1 MSLGEDAAP
10 EVDESTDEPTDAE
23 APTPGDPSTGRLAWV
38 LVAIL
43 GVVAAGAVAVAVLD
57 PFARTPPAAAEEVV
71 REASSLLLELD
82 SSDAEQIRPQLEALA
97 AGTFREE
104 VDRAFGAGLSD
115 VLAAAET
122 DAAAEVTRVFLD
134 ESATGSVSAISV
146 SEVTRSG
153 PELPEATTF
162 DVYLQLELLRV
173 DGAWRVVEV
182 TDLGLGGGSRP
193 RAPVPSGTPT
203 PGRTPAPDGTS
214 GPTSGPGQAT
224 PSG

>member
-10 EVDESTDEPTDAE
+10 EVDEPTDVE
-23 APTPGDPSTGRLAWV
+23 EPEPRGRSTGRLAWA
-38 LVAIL
+38 LVAVL
-43 GVVAAGAVAVAVLD
+43 GVVAAAAVTVAVLD
-57 PFARTPPAAAEEVV
+57 PFAPTPPAAAEAVV

-82 SSDAEQIRPQLEALA
+82 SSDAEQIRPQLEELA

-115 VLAAAET
+115 VLAAADT
-122 DAAAEVTRVFLD
+122 DARAEVTRVFLD

-153 PELPEATTF
+153 PELPEPTTF

-182 TDLGLGGGSRP
+182 TDLGLGGGSQP
-193 RAPVPSGTPT
+193 RAPAPTGTPT
-203 PGRTPAPDGTS
+203 PGPTPTPTPGGTS
-214 GPTSGPGQAT
+214 GPDRAT

>member
-10 EVDESTDEPTDAE
+10 EVDEPTDEE
-23 APTPGDPSTGRLAWV
+23 ATPDPGGRSTGRLAWT

-43 GVVAAGAVAVAVLD
+43 GVVAAAAVAVAVLD
-57 PFARTPPAAAEEVV
+57 PFAPTPPAAAEEVV

-82 SSDAEQIRPQLEALA
+82 SSDAEQIRPKLEALA

-104 VDRAFGAGLSD
+104 VARAFGAGLSD

-122 DAAAEVTRVFLD
+122 DAEAEVTRVFLD

-153 PELPEATTF
+153 PELPEPTTF

-173 DGAWRVVEV
+173 DGDWRVVEV
-182 TDLGLGGGSRP
+182 TDLGLGGGSQR
-193 RAPVPSGTPT
+193 RAPAPSGTPT
-203 PGRTPAPDGTS
+203 TGRTPTPDGTS
-214 GPTSGPGQAT
+214 GPTSEPAT